1 MSCETM
7 VKKNKHACRVV
18 RCKKKALPVSRVFSV
33 YYDTHD
39 EPGVAPPCLLW
50 LQEQAA
56 VLLWNMDGYQT
67 EIVST
72 FFLLAHRCHAAM
84 DARRKCQRRRPEL
97 GHDFLVEK

>member
-1 MSCETM
+1 M

-18 RCKKKALPVSRVFSV
+18 QCKKKKALPVSRVFSV

-39 EPGVAPPCLLW
+39 KPGVAPPCLLW

-84 DARRKCQRRRPEL
+84 DAPKKVSAQKARA
-97 GHDFLVEK
+97 GA